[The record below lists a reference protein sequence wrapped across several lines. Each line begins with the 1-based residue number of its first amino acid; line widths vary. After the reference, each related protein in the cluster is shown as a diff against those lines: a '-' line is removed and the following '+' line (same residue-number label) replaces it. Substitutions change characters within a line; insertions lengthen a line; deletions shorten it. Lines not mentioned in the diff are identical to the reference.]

1 MGRGS
6 PRRSALTLLSTSRTL
21 PHRMLRSIASGVAY
35 QPATIRLFQ
44 QVRQSELFPLG
55 SGTNLFQ
62 GLTSPHTEQA
72 TPSG

>member
-1 MGRGS
+1 MRTF
-6 PRRSALTLLSTSRTL
+6 SAAVVLSTSRTF

-35 QPATIRLFQ
+35 HPATIRLFQ
-44 QVRQSELFPLG
+44 QVRQSELLPLG
-55 SGTNLFQ
+55 RGTNLFQ